1 MSPDPV
7 RFAVATPDPAG
18 WMHVR
23 AFDEAAEAVQ
33 QGILELGHACQRV
46 TGALA
51 AGCVNVL
58 FGAHHLPAAA
68 ALPGDTILFNLEQVV
83 AGSLWLTPAYL
94 SLLRRYRVWD
104 YSAQN
109 VAALRSL
116 GVASATHVPL
126 GYAKS
131 LERIARRAE
140 DIDVLFYGRLIP
152 RRIDLLKRLEARGM
166 SVVAINDAY
175 GKERDERI
183 ARARIVL
190 NMHVAGEARLETA
203 RCFYALIN
211 GCFVLS
217 EHSTDAAE
225 SGLARGLAFAAYEEI
240 EARCAWY
247 LERPEERAAI
257 AAEGRRLMRSRPQA
271 ELLRPAI
278 AELLA
283 AR

>member
-1 MSPDPV
+1 MSAAPV
-7 RFAVATPDPAG
+7 RFAVVTPDPAG

-23 AFDEAAEAVQ
+23 AFDEAAEAVE
-33 QGILELGHACQRV
+33 QGILELGHPCERSI
-46 TGALA
+46 GALA

-68 ALPGDTILFNLEQVV
+68 ALPADTILFNLEQIV

-94 SLLRRYRVWD
+94 ALLRRQRVWD

-109 VAALRSL
+109 VAALRAL
-116 GVASATHVPL
+116 GVARATHVPL
-126 GYAKS
+126 GHAKS
-131 LERIARRAE
+131 LERIAWRE
-140 DIDVLFYGRLIP
+140 QDIDVLFYGRLIP
-152 RRIDLLKRLEARGM
+152 RRTDLLRRLEARGM
-166 SVVAINDAY
+166 RVVAINDAY
-175 GKERDERI
+175 GKERDARI

-190 NMHVAGEARLETA
+190 NVHVADQARLEAA

-217 EHSTDAAE
+217 EHSVDAAE
-225 SGLARGLAFAAYEEI
+225 SGLAGGMAFAAYGEL

-247 LERPEERAAI
+247 LERPAERAAI
-257 AAEGRRLMRSRPQA
+257 ARAGQELMRSRPQA

-278 AELLA
+278 ARLTP
-283 AR
+283 